1 MRVTLAWLLSV
12 AFGGAGTLFLG
23 LRDSY
28 RASKGISLTWD
39 NAIHYADRLFRI
51 GLAAC
56 AFAVF
61 DFARRATDEAQQPR
75 CRGGWMSWMIC
86 ICVVCMVLLAVSY
99 GMALMA
105 DSGSVAALISTEVIR
120 GYAMVVLTA
129 VLLPLVYALAIDLR

>member
-1 MRVTLAWLLSV
+1 
-12 AFGGAGTLFLG
+12 
-23 LRDSY
+23 
-28 RASKGISLTWD
+28 
-39 NAIHYADRLFRI
+39 
-51 GLAAC
+51 
-56 AFAVF
+56 
-61 DFARRATDEAQQPR
+61 
-75 CRGGWMSWMIC
+75 MSWMIC